1 MRIVFMGTPQFAV
14 PCLEAL
20 VERHDVIAVFTQPDK
35 PKGRK
40 QLLTP
45 PPVKAKATEYKIP
58 VYQPNTL
65 RIDEPYEILS
75 GLEPDV
81 IVVTAYG
88 KILPKNILELPKCG
102 CINVH
107 ASLLPKYRGSAPIQ
121 WSIINGEAETGVTT
135 MYMDEGI
142 DTGDMLQK
150 ASLTIGEDETA
161 DELHDRLAV
170 LGARLIIETLEAAEN
185 GTLTR
190 TKQDDSQS
198 SYASMLSK
206 ELSPIDFSR
215 SAREVHNKV
224 RGLNSWPSA
233 TALLNGKRIK
243 LHKTRL
249 ADGSGRAGEII
260 SLEPLTVACGS
271 GAVEILELQPEG
283 KKKMTA
289 ADFLRGHS
297 IELHEFLN

>member
-1 MRIVFMGTPQFAV
+1 MRIVFMGTPGFAV

-20 VERHDVIAVFTQPDK
+20 AERHNVAAVFTQPDK

-40 QLLTP
+40 QILTP
-45 PPVKAKATEYKIP
+45 PPVKEKAIEYKIP

-65 RIDEPYEILS
+65 KSGEAYEILS
-75 GLEPDV
+75 GLDPEA

-88 KILPKNILELPKCG
+88 KILPGNILELPGYG

-107 ASLLPKYRGSAPIQ
+107 ASLLPKYRGSAPVQ
-121 WSIINGEAETGVTT
+121 WSIINGETETGVTT

-161 DELHDRLAV
+161 DELHDRLSA
-170 LGARLIIETLEAAEN
+170 LGARLIIETLEAVKN
-185 GTLTR
+185 GTITR
-190 TKQDDSQS
+190 TKQDDSLS
-198 SYASMLSK
+198 SYAAMLSK
-206 ELSPIDFSR
+206 EISPLDFSR

-233 TALLNGKRIK
+233 TAVMDGKRIK
-243 LHKTRL
+243 IHRTRL
-249 ADGSGRAGEII
+249 AEGSGKAGEII

-283 KKKMTA
+283 KKKMTS

-297 IELHEFLN
+297 VKPHEFLS

>member
-1 MRIVFMGTPQFAV
+1 MRIVFMGTPEFAV
-14 PCLEAL
+14 PCLKAIIEK
-20 VERHDVIAVFTQPDK
+20 HDVAAVFTQPDK

-40 QLLTP
+40 QILTP
-45 PPVKAKATEYKIP
+45 PPVKETALEYKIP
-58 VYQPNTL
+58 VYQPDTL
-65 RIDEPYEILS
+65 KSGEAYEILS
-75 GLEPDV
+75 RIDPDV

-88 KILPKNILELPKCG
+88 KILPRNILELPRYG

-121 WSIINGEAETGVTT
+121 WSIINGEKETGITT

-142 DTGDMLQK
+142 DTGDMLQR
-150 ASLTIGEDETA
+150 ASLAIGEDETA
-161 DELHDRLAV
+161 DELHDRLSA
-170 LGARLIIETLEAAEN
+170 LGARLIIETLEAVEN
-185 GTLTR
+185 GTMTR
-190 TKQDDSQS
+190 TKQDDSLS
-198 SYASMLSK
+198 SYAAMLSK
-206 ELSPIDFSR
+206 EISPLDFSR

-233 TALLNGKRIK
+233 TSVINGRRIK
-243 LHKTRL
+243 IHKTRL

-283 KKKMTA
+283 KKKMTSY
-289 ADFLRGHS
+289 DFQRGHS
-297 IELHEFLN
+297 VKLHEFFS